1 MNYEPGLL
9 VANRYRLEEVIATG
23 GMGQVWRA
31 TDQTLDRAVA
41 VKVLRPDTA
50 DDAGFVERFR
60 AEARHSAALQH
71 PNIATVHDFGEGA
84 HSAYLVMELIEGK
97 PLSTIIRERAPLPA
111 EEVTE
116 ILYQAAIALQAAHN
130 AGVVHRDVKPANIV
144 VDDDGYARL
153 TDFGIS
159 RALSGASLTQTG
171 EVLGTPHYLAP
182 EQAQGKPAGPASDVY
197 ALAVVGYEMLTGTR
211 PFAGD
216 SMITPALAHVSQPA
230 PPLPESVPEP
240 LSTTVMAGLAKDP
253 TQRPE
258 SAAAFAEA
266 LRLPEGE
273 TPAHLT
279 AAAASAVAPVVAG
292 IGGLLT
298 PDPQGATALIPM
310 SPVTP
315 VTPAI
320 PASTVTIFDTARR
333 RRRMLIGGA
342 AGLAALVLVL
352 VIAFA
357 SVGQAKADTRPAP
370 QATHTPTAPT
380 RAATTAATTAAP
392 RPSAPTA
399 LPVNAAT
406 AKAPAAP
413 APAPALKAV
422 HTHGKGH
429 GGGKKK

>member
-9 VANRYRLEEVIATG
+9 VADRYLLEEVIATG

-31 TDQTLDRAVA
+31 TDQTLGRAVA

-97 PLSTIIRERAPLPA
+97 PLSTVIRERAPLPA

-130 AGVVHRDVKPANIV
+130 AGVVHRDVKPANIL

-159 RALSGASLTQTG
+159 RALAGASLTQTG

-216 SMITPALAHVSQPA
+216 SMITTALAHVSQPA

-253 TQRPE
+253 NQRPE

-273 TPAHLT
+273 APAHLT
-279 AAAASAVAPVVAG
+279 AAAASAVTPVVAG

-315 VTPAI
+315 AI
-320 PASTVTIFDTARR
+320 PATTVTTFDTARR
-333 RRRMLIGGA
+333 RRRMLLGGA

-357 SVGQAKADTRPAP
+357 SVGQAKADTTPAP
-370 QATHTPTAPT
+370 QATRTPTAP
-380 RAATTAATTAAP
+380 ATAATTGAP
-392 RPSAPTA
+392 RPSATTA
-399 LPVNAAT
+399 RPVNAAT

-413 APAPALKAV
+413 APAPAPAPKAA
-422 HTHGKGH
+422 HAKGKAH
-429 GGGKKK
+429 GGGKKR

>member
-1 MNYEPGLL
+1 
-9 VANRYRLEEVIATG
+9 
-23 GMGQVWRA
+23 
-31 TDQTLDRAVA
+31 
-41 VKVLRPDTA
+41 
-50 DDAGFVERFR
+50 
-60 AEARHSAALQH
+60 
-71 PNIATVHDFGEGA
+71 
-84 HSAYLVMELIEGK
+84 
-97 PLSTIIRERAPLPA
+97 
-111 EEVTE
+111 
-116 ILYQAAIALQAAHN
+116 
-130 AGVVHRDVKPANIV
+130 
-144 VDDDGYARL
+144 
-153 TDFGIS
+153 
-159 RALSGASLTQTG
+159 
-171 EVLGTPHYLAP
+171 
-182 EQAQGKPAGPASDVY
+182 VY

-216 SMITPALAHVSQPA
+216 SMITTALAHVSQPA

-253 TQRPE
+253 NQRPE

-315 VTPAI
+315 AI
-320 PASTVTIFDTARR
+320 PAAAVTTVDTARR

-357 SVGQAKADTRPAP
+357 SVGQAKADTTPAP
-370 QATHTPTAPT
+370 QATHTPTAP
-380 RAATTAATTAAP
+380 APAPAPATAATTAAP
-392 RPSAPTA
+392 QPSATTA
-399 LPVNAAT
+399 RPVNAAT

-413 APAPALKAV
+413 APAPAPKAA
-422 HTHGKGH
+422 HTKGKGH

>member
-1 MNYEPGLL
+1 MTK
-9 VANRYRLEEVIATG
+9 TG
-23 GMGQVWRA
+23 TIVGSLPYMAPEQLFGE
-31 TDQTLDRAVA
+31 
-41 VKVLRPDTA
+41 A
-50 DDAGFVERFR
+50 DDARTDIYALGVMLFEMVTGQRPFVKARPEALMFAIINNAAPSARSLR
-60 AEARHSAALQH
+60 AD
-71 PNIATVHDFGEGA
+71 V
-84 HSAYLVMELIEGK
+84 
-97 PLSTIIRERAPLPA
+97 PA
-111 EEVTE
+111 E
-116 ILYQAAIALQAAHN
+116 L
-130 AGVVHRDVKPANIV
+130 D
-144 VDDDGYARL
+144 RL
-153 TDFGIS
+153 
-159 RALSGASLTQTG
+159 
-171 EVLGTPHYLAP
+171 LA
-182 EQAQGKPAGPASDVY
+182 EC
-197 ALAVVGYEMLTGTR
+197 
-211 PFAGD
+211 
-216 SMITPALAHVSQPA
+216 
-230 PPLPESVPEP
+230 
-240 LSTTVMAGLAKDP
+240 LAKDP

-320 PASTVTIFDTARR
+320 PAATVTIFDTARR

-357 SVGQAKADTRPAP
+357 SVGQAKADTSPAP

-392 RPSAPTA
+392 RPSATTA

-406 AKAPAAP
+406 AKAPAAPAPAP